1 MSNITRA
8 DFDKY
13 EMGVY
18 NPAPFIPVKGKGSR
32 FWDDA
37 GREYIDFAGG
47 IAVNV
52 MGHCHPEIV
61 KALQEQSEK
70 LWHISNYMCT
80 EPAIKLAKYL
90 VENTF
95 ADKVFFANSGGE
107 ANEAAL
113 KLARRYAFEHYGP
126 EKDQII
132 SFENS
137 FHGRTLFD
145 VTVGGQAKYRE
156 GFGPLPASI
165 VHIPFNDI
173 ETFKKT
179 ISNKTCAVI
188 LEPVQGE
195 GGIIPAKK
203 EFLEEVRAL
212 CNENN
217 ALLIYD
223 EVQSGFGRV
232 GYMYAYQYY
241 NVEPDILTSAKG
253 LGAGIA
259 IGAMMARDEVAK
271 TFKPGVHGTTF
282 GANPLATAVGCK
294 SFELVHNEE
303 FLADVRRKEM
313 VFKVNYATLNNKYHC
328 FKDIRGLG
336 LLIGAE
342 LLPEYESKLK
352 EITAECLNQG
362 LFVLTAGHSVIRTV
376 PALNITDEDIA
387 LGFER
392 MDKVLAKFFAKELSQ
407 NKLNIL

>member
-8 DFDKY
+8 DFNRY
-13 EMGVY
+13 EMNVY
-18 NPAPFIPVKGKGSR
+18 NPAPFIPVRGQGSR

-37 GREYIDFAGG
+37 DKEYIDFAAG

-61 KALQEQSEK
+61 RALEEQAHK

-80 EPAIKLAKYL
+80 EPAIRLAKYL

-113 KLARRYAFEHYGP
+113 KLARRYAYDHYGP

-145 VTVGGQAKYRE
+145 VTVGGQEKYRT
-156 GFGPLPASI
+156 GFGPLPGEVI
-165 VHIPFNDI
+165 HVEFNNLEAI
-173 ETFKKT
+173 KAV
-179 ISNKTCAVI
+179 ISERTCAVM
-188 LEPVQGE
+188 LEPIQGE
-195 GGIIPAKK
+195 GGIVPADRK
-203 EFLEEVRAL
+203 FLQAVRKL
-212 CNENN
+212 CDENH

-223 EVQSGFGRV
+223 EVQTGFGRT
-232 GYMYAYQYY
+232 GYMYAYEAYG
-241 NVEPDILTSAKG
+241 VVPDILTSAKG

-259 IGAMMARDEVAK
+259 IGAMMTTDSIAD

-282 GANPLATAVGCK
+282 GGNPLATAVGCR
-294 SFELVHNEE
+294 SFELVHNQDFLDGVKKKAELFRELYRELNEE
-303 FLADVRRKEM
+303 F
-313 VFKVNYATLNNKYHC
+313 HC
-328 FKDIRGLG
+328 FKEVRGMG

-342 LLPEYESKLK
+342 LTPELSDRLK
-352 EITAECLNQG
+352 DIFKACLEEG
-362 LFVLTAGHSVIRTV
+362 LFVLTAGHNVIRTV
-376 PALNITDEDIA
+376 PALNIPEEDIREGFKRYRNA
-387 LGFER
+387 L
-392 MDKVLAKFFAKELSQ
+392 K
-407 NKLNIL
+407 KLFG